1 MSADVPAIGERTR
14 EAHLDSAKPTEREAF
29 WFWLKLGCI
38 SFGGPAGQIAI
49 MHDELVERRCWIGER
64 RFLHAL
70 NFFMALPGPE
80 AQQLASY
87 IGYSMYGVRGAI
99 TSGGLFVL
107 PSFVLLCGMSAVNV
121 EYGEVAAVAGIVRG
135 LGAAV
140 IALVAAAVIRV
151 GGRVIHTPA
160 AIAMAAAAFGLI
172 VAGVPFPIII
182 AIAALAGYLG
192 GKGKPSFFGKQAG
205 HGADDEEP
213 GASEPLDPG
222 LRRRFVKTLALWLI
236 PVACLLLIGGFVA
249 QLAGFFTLAALITFG
264 GAYAVLPFV
273 ASAAVT
279 HYGWLTSQD
288 MVAGLALGESTPG
301 PLIMVNTFAGFV
313 AGYNVE
319 GGLGW
324 GLAGA
329 TIATLCTFVPSFV
342 FIISGAPD
350 HRPHPPHRLVRQR
363 PQRHHHRRRRRDR
376 RARRVR
382 RPPRRL
388 PRRRPRLA
396 RHPTRRSRVHRRVA
410 LPNRRR
416 HHRCGLRARRT
427 CRQPPSLNGDRDQR
441 TAPKGPGD
449 SERQL
454 CCPQHPRNILQ
465 LRPTAEIGKG
475 MTGERDAG
483 CP

>member
-1 MSADVPAIGERTR
+1 LSIGV
-14 EAHLDSAKPTEREAF
+14 KPSEREAF
-29 WFWLKLGCI
+29 RFWLKLGMI

-49 MHDELVERRCWIGER
+49 MHEELVERRRWIGER

-70 NFFMALPGPE
+70 NFCMALPGPE

-107 PSFVLLCGMSAVNV
+107 PSFVLLCGMSAIYV

-151 GGRVIHTPA
+151 GGRVIHTPT
-160 AIAMAAAAFGLI
+160 AIAMAVVAFGLI

-182 AIAALAGYLG
+182 AVAALAGYVTGRVNPQLI
-192 GKGKPSFFGKQAG
+192 GKPKG
-205 HGADDEEP
+205 HGDGEDEPEAVQEA
-213 GASEPLDPG
+213 GTG
-222 LRRRFVKTLALWLI
+222 LRRRFAQALLIWLV
-236 PVACLLLIGGFVA
+236 PVAVLLLVGGLVA
-249 QLAGFFTLAALITFG
+249 QLAGFFTLAALVTFG

-279 HYGWLTSQD
+279 HYGWLTSKD

-301 PLIMVNTFAGFV
+301 PLIMVNTFVGFV

-319 GGLGW
+319 GGLAW

-342 FIISGAPD
+342 FIITGAPIID
-350 HRPHPPHRLVRQR
+350 RIRQTGSF
-363 PQRHHHRRRRRDR
+363 
-376 RARRVR
+376 A
-382 RPPRRL
+382 
-388 PRRRPRLA
+388 
-396 RHPTRRSRVHRRVA
+396 
-410 LPNRRR
+410 N
-416 HHRCGLRARRT
+416 
-427 CRQPPSLNGDRDQR
+427 SLNGITIAVVGVIAALAVFVARH
-441 TAPKGPGD
+441 AAFPSGD
-449 SERQL
+449 PDWLVIPLAAAAFIGVWRFRVGVVTTVVGCAAVGLAASL
-454 CCPQHPRNILQ
+454 
-465 LRPTAEIGKG
+465 LR
-475 MTGERDAG
+475 
-483 CP
+483 